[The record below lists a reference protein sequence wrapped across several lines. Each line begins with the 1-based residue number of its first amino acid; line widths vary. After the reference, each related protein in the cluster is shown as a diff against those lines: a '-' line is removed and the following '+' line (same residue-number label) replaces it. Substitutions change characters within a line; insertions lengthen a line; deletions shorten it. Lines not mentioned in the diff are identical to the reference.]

1 MKGSEE
7 LMYYKLDDYLKRRI
21 ERVGNI
27 TSTNYELLGDFV
39 PIESLMAMIDD
50 LLVEYEVQVEK
61 YEEFEKYVDDNYKFV
76 GTQYYEYG
84 E

>member
-1 MKGSEE
+1 
-7 LMYYKLDDYLKRRI
+7 
-21 ERVGNI
+21 
-27 TSTNYELLGDFV
+27 
-39 PIESLMAMIDD
+39 MIDD

-61 YEEFEKYVDDNYKFV
+61 YEEFEKYVEDNYKFV